1 MLGVSPSA
9 NGSWRTPSPTSPTTT
24 TPVCIPSRTATRS
37 AGGKASRVSSGLI
50 ASIDVQKMNWKCS
63 TGVHEQTGVCL
74 HRHCGQNGTGGY
86 TREPQNTGQFCD
98 CQSFTH
104 QVATGLPQR
113 RCAFGAADHGVDRPP
128 RAPRALG
135 GPVRALGPQCL
146 LSLRL
151 AEGLSAAWPGEFVLP
166 P

>member
-1 MLGVSPSA
+1 MAPGRVLCKPLNTWTRPLTGLA
-9 NGSWRTPSPTSPTTT
+9 DTLRLLWRDKRHQYQYPETLT
-24 TPVCIPSRTATRS
+24 
-37 AGGKASRVSSGLI
+37 
-50 ASIDVQKMNWKCS
+50 IDVQKMNWKFS

-74 HRHCGQNGTGGY
+74 HRHCGHNGTGGY